1 MRTGQK
7 PVDQT
12 GIRGCRAASETVFAA
27 IEALDFELLTGLY
40 AILLSYLS
48 RQDNLPFG

>member
-7 PVDQT
+7 PIDQT
-12 GIRGCRAASETVFAA
+12 GIRKGRTASKTVFAV